1 MSKYYAAVDKDS
13 VVNNVVVEDETTYED
28 DTRTAPNVGLVIA
41 NAELPQVLCLKTMQM
56 KTY

>member
-13 VVNNVVVEDETTYED
+13 VVDNVVVEDETTYED

-41 NAELPQVLCLKTMQM
+41 NARVASGVVFVSISTL
-56 KTY
+56 